1 MSRRVARWTRVPR
14 PLLLYVNEA
23 DFFWNKHRRWMAGR
37 RFLRCSPTLSVRRF
51 ALPNR
56 SYDDSGVRL
65 ARIVACEAGSVSS
78 SRSVAIFFFFCVG
91 ELPDVFSSWLV
102 NWYDIF
108 VSLRGFR
115 QNYFSYR
122 CITTDFF
129 FFFLLVSRHFE
140 SHVQVCESPKAPKDS
155 RIRNLGRRVK
165 RASHLP
171 RPFVVLNKPV

>member
-1 MSRRVARWTRVPR
+1 MLPDERASRDLCCCMWTRPIFSEINTGGGWRVAASW
-14 PLLLYVNEA
+14 
-23 DFFWNKHRRWMAGR
+23 
-37 RFLRCSPTLSVRRF
+37 RCSPTLSVRRF